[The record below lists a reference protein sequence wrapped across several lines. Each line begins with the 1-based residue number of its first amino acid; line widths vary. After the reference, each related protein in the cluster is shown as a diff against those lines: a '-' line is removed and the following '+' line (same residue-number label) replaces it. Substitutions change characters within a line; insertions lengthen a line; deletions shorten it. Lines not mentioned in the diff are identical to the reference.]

1 MCPGLVSCWQE
12 SAQLRDR
19 LSQLQLEVAENKGL
33 LSELNLEVQ
42 QKTDRLAEVE
52 LRLKDC
58 LAEKAQEEER
68 LSRRLR
74 DSHETIASLRAQA
87 PPIKVSVGASG
98 LVQSLCR
105 PGRGL
110 STRPLAPGAGLAQRS
125 QCEWSRAAFL
135 VCTRSGRFPF
145 AVWGQA
151 RGRHL
156 GCPPCARHRCHAL
169 LDSALVFALLVRSV
183 PRPGPHTGSWWA
195 H

>member
-1 MCPGLVSCWQE
+1 MAVRLQE

-74 DSHETIASLRAQA
+74 DSHETIASLRAQS
-87 PPIKVSVGASG
+87 PPIKVS
-98 LVQSLCR
+98 
-105 PGRGL
+105 RG
-110 STRPLAPGAGLAQRS
+110 QV
-125 QCEWSRAAFL
+125 AA
-135 VCTRSGRFPF
+135 CCM
-145 AVWGQA
+145 
-151 RGRHL
+151 HL
-156 GCPPCARHRCHAL
+156 DCA
-169 LDSALVFALLVRSV
+169 SALV
-183 PRPGPHTGSWWA
+183 PGAQDRLDVQKACLGE
-195 H
+195 

>member
-1 MCPGLVSCWQE
+1 MAVRLQE

-74 DSHETIASLRAQA
+74 DSHETIASLRAQS
-87 PPIKVSVGASG
+87 PPIKVS
-98 LVQSLCR
+98 
-105 PGRGL
+105 RG
-110 STRPLAPGAGLAQRS
+110 
-125 QCEWSRAAFL
+125 WVAA
-135 VCTRSGRFPF
+135 CCM
-145 AVWGQA
+145 
-151 RGRHL
+151 HL
-156 GCPPCARHRCHAL
+156 GCAL
-169 LDSALVFALLVRSV
+169 ALVSGAQD
-183 PRPGPHTGSWWA
+183 GPDVEQACLGE
-195 H
+195 

>member
-1 MCPGLVSCWQE
+1 MAVRLQE

-74 DSHETIASLRAQA
+74 DSHETIASLRAQS
-87 PPIKVSVGASG
+87 PPIKVSQGQV
-98 LVQSLCR
+98 
-105 PGRGL
+105 
-110 STRPLAPGAGLAQRS
+110 
-125 QCEWSRAAFL
+125 AA
-135 VCTRSGRFPF
+135 CCM
-145 AVWGQA
+145 
-151 RGRHL
+151 HL
-156 GCPPCARHRCHAL
+156 DCA
-169 LDSALVFALLVRSV
+169 SALV
-183 PRPGPHTGSWWA
+183 PGA
-195 H
+195 QDRLDVE